1 MKTSKKI
8 LFAFISII
16 ITAGMSLLFHACSI
30 HPLAWQPE
38 PKPTF
43 TGELALNEKLNTIQK
58 IGLNSWYGPED
69 IVFDSVGNMYCGVH
83 IGEKNFSDGRIL
95 KIDTSGKAEEFFNTN
110 SWVAGLHFDNQ
121 GNLIALSHKLGLIS
135 ISPEKK

>member
-1 MKTSKKI
+1 MNTQPAFVQKTFKHFQLRDQI

-38 PKPTF
+38 PKPPF

-58 IGLNSWYGPED
+58 IGLNSDP
-69 IVFDSVGNMYCGVH
+69 SSNM
-83 IGEKNFSDGRIL
+83 
-95 KIDTSGKAEEFFNTN
+95 
-110 SWVAGLHFDNQ
+110 
-121 GNLIALSHKLGLIS
+121 
-135 ISPEKK
+135 